1 MEKAPGKPKGS
12 TKVIAYRIIAIVLL
26 VLQLLAYAGKAT
38 ADKSAGLRA
47 ENIGYWF
54 GYNFAL
60 WLSILFFYLSFKAS
74 RKIKQ
79 NANIEMLDS
88 IGKNE

>member
-12 TKVIAYRIIAIVLL
+12 TKVIAYRIIAVVLL
-26 VLQLLAYAGKAT
+26 VLQLLAYAGKAS
-38 ADKSAGLRA
+38 ADKALRT

-79 NANIEMLDS
+79 NASIEMLDS